1 MHRLHL
7 LGLNHTT
14 APLAVRE
21 RLAFSPPQ
29 RTAALSA
36 FRARFP
42 DCEAVLLSTCN
53 RVELYVARTPGGHP
67 KAEEVADFLGSLHG
81 IPPDVFRSHLY
92 HQSERPL
99 VEHLFNVAASLD
111 SMVLG
116 ETQILGQVREAYDAA
131 RSAGTAGSLLNP
143 LFQRAVAVGKQV
155 LRETP
160 LAEGRQSV
168 AGAAVD
174 YAGRVFDSLSS
185 KSVLC
190 IGAGKMARLVLQGF
204 ADRSPKRLLV
214 CNRDGAKAAELAGQF
229 RGEPAP
235 FDKLDDHLAA
245 VDVVITSTGSADPI
259 ITAARFAVVHRRR
272 RYRPIFLIDI
282 ALPRDVEAAVGELE
296 NVYLYNLDDL
306 QRVVAETHA
315 GRRQSVDDA
324 RRIVATAVD
333 EYLAAHRA
341 RTLGPVIDALYKR
354 SHQLAREELD
364 RTLNKLPNVTDAERQ
379 HLDELARRIVNK
391 LLHDPVQA
399 LRRAD
404 GSHGPT
410 SQYVHALEQLFRLPG
425 ERLATE
431 TPRHGEEETQ
441 PQT

>member
-21 RLAFSPPQ
+21 RLAFSPAQ
-29 RTAALSA
+29 RTAALAA
-36 FRARFP
+36 FGGRFP
-42 DCEAVLLSTCN
+42 GCEAVLLSTCN
-53 RVELYVARTPGGHP
+53 RVELYVARAAGGHP
-67 KAEEVADFLGSLHG
+67 RADEVADFVGGLHQL
-81 IPPDVFRSHLY
+81 PADVFRSHLY
-92 HQSERPL
+92 HQSDRPL

-131 RSAGTAGSLLNP
+131 RAAGTAGPLLNP

-174 YAGRVFDSLSS
+174 YAGRVFDSLGN

-190 IGAGKMARLVLQGF
+190 IGAGKMARLVLRGF
-204 ADRSPKRLLV
+204 AAQSPKRLLV
-214 CNRDGAKAAELAGQF
+214 CNRDGSKADLLAGEF
-229 RGEPAP
+229 GAEAAA
-235 FDKLDDHLAA
+235 FDRLDDHLAA
-245 VDVVITSTGSADPI
+245 VDVVITSTGSAEPI
-259 ITAARFAVVHRRR
+259 ITASRFGAVHRRR

-282 ALPRDVEAAVGELE
+282 ALPRDVEAAVGDLE

-306 QRVVAETHA
+306 QRVVADTQA
-315 GRRQSVDDA
+315 GRRESVDDA
-324 RRIVATAVD
+324 RRLVAVAVD
-333 EYLAAHRA
+333 EYVAAHRA
-341 RTLGPVIDALYKR
+341 RTMGPTIDALYKR
-354 SHQLAREELD
+354 SHQLARDEVD
-364 RTLNKLPNVTDAERQ
+364 RTLGKSATDAEREGR
-379 HLDELARRIVNK
+379 HELARRIVNK
-391 LLHDPVQA
+391 LLHDPVSA

-404 GSHGPT
+404 GAHGT
-410 SQYVHALEQLFRLPG
+410 DQYVHAMEQLFRLPG
-425 ERLATE
+425 ATADRRE
-431 TPRHGEEETQ
+431 NEE
-441 PQT
+441 